1 MGFDVIMQI
10 GEALWLN
17 RCSNNI
23 NEYNEAKVE
32 FLKSILSKIKEG
44 YTEIEMPTLN
54 NDFLDVLFFISG
66 RQVQLLRPVFKN
78 TNGEEYSYEE
88 YVNFLKTYRQ
98 GDRKKVDLSFKK
110 VNNPKVFI
118 INKYYNLYN

>member
-1 MGFDVIMQI
+1 MIMQI